1 MHTPTRQEGQDK
13 DETELSVSMLFFIPK
28 LIIASLATVQS
39 VAGFDSS
46 SQSNDKIPLNREP
59 QAAAP
64 SRFRIYDPPVDVSHF
79 VGVQQRDNVGAEHK
93 IPLALAYL
101 KHNHGIQA
109 ENVRITASVTNEDTG
124 VSYVY
129 ARQTVDRVDM
139 LDGVANIN
147 IDKHG
152 RVISSSQTFAPVD
165 QVREAM
171 RSGHDR
177 LMARSSQYDSLKRAL
192 KTLSKCV
199 QSEVND
205 EELDS
210 VHISEVESDK
220 TPTPKFIIRGIP
232 TGTAVDGM
240 ATAQQST
247 MRRSDGSL
255 AHVWDF
261 MIEQADHSWN
271 ARINIATGDVESLV
285 DRRWRSGNYAPRHRV
300 AADEVDDPKSTDSS
314 SSNKLQRRL
323 SYVAIPITWQDPR
336 DGFEFIVNPE
346 SASSPYG
353 WVTTNTTAGN
363 NAIAFKGT
371 QAGVAS
377 ETSPGVFAYNFY
389 RTDDPS
395 VSQNVGTA
403 IVNAFYVVNSIH
415 DISYIYGFTEATFNF
430 QDENFGRGGQG
441 NDRITISIQDSTYTN
456 YADFATPPDGQSG
469 RLRLFIYNLTNPDR
483 DGALENDIIAHECAI
498 GIASRLTGGGTA
510 ACLRSKISRGLA
522 LGWGDAFAEWLEQTG
537 TVADFTLGS
546 YVSGKPQGI
555 RSYPYSR
562 SPAVNP
568 LTYQDGIPSADVHLI
583 GEVWAN
589 MLHNVLAALTDYYGW
604 SDAFLVDSTGPSGN
618 VVYMHLFMDGLSIQP
633 CEPTFITARDAFI
646 QAELNRYGGSHY
658 CVIWRVFAS
667 KGLGYGAFEDYVNE
681 YSVPP
686 GC

>member
-1 MHTPTRQEGQDK
+1 
-13 DETELSVSMLFFIPK
+13 MLFIPK
-28 LIIASLATVQS
+28 LIIAFLAAVQS
-39 VAGFDSS
+39 VAGFESS
-46 SQSNDKIPLNREP
+46 SESDDKIALIREP

-64 SRFRIYDPPVDVSHF
+64 SRFRIYDAPVDVSHF
-79 VGVQQRDNVGAEHK
+79 AGVQQRDNVGAEQK

-101 KHNHGIQA
+101 EHNHGIQA

-124 VSYVY
+124 VSHVY

-152 RVISSSQTFAPVD
+152 RVISSSQTFAPVH

-171 RSGHDR
+171 RSGYGR
-177 LMARSSQYDSLKRAL
+177 LTARSSQYDSLKGAL
-192 KTLSKCV
+192 KTLCKSV
-199 QSEVND
+199 ESEIND
-205 EELDS
+205 QELNS
-210 VHISEVESDK
+210 VHISAVESDK
-220 TPTPKFIIRGIP
+220 SQNPRFVIRGIP
-232 TGTAVDGM
+232 TSTAVDGM

-247 MRRSDGSL
+247 MRRPDGSL

-261 MIEQADHSWN
+261 LLEQADHSWN
-271 ARINIATGDVESLV
+271 ARISIATGGVESLV
-285 DRRWRSGNYAPRHRV
+285 DRRWRSGDYAPRHRV
-300 AADEVDDPKSTDSS
+300 AADEVDGPKSAESS
-314 SSNKLQRRL
+314 SSSKLQRRL

-336 DGFEFIVNPE
+336 EGFEFIVNPE

-353 WVTTNTTAGN
+353 WVTANSTAGN
-363 NAIAFKGT
+363 NAIAFKGS

-377 ETSPGVFAYNFY
+377 ETSPYVFAYSFNG
-389 RTDDPS
+389 TADPR
-395 VSQNVGTA
+395 VPQNVGAA

-441 NDRITISIQDSTYTN
+441 NDRITISIQDSAYIN

-469 RLRLFIYNLTNPDR
+469 RLRLFIYDLTHPDR
-483 DGALENDIIAHECAI
+483 DGGLENDIIAHECAI
-498 GIASRLTGGGTA
+498 GIATRLTGGGTA
-510 ACLRSKISRGLA
+510 ACLQSRISRGMA

-537 TVADFTLGS
+537 AIADFTLGS
-546 YVSGKPQGI
+546 YVTGDQRGI

-568 LTYQDGIPSADVHLI
+568 LTYQDGPPSADVHLI

-589 MLHNVLAALTDYYGW
+589 MLHNVLAALTDNYGW
-604 SDAFLVDSTGPSGN
+604 SDNFLVDSSGPSGN
-618 VVYMHLFMDGLSIQP
+618 VVYMHLYMDGLSIQP

-646 QAELNRYGGSHY
+646 QAELNRYGGRHY

-667 KGLGYGAFEDYVNE
+667 KGLGYGAYQDYVNE

>member
-1 MHTPTRQEGQDK
+1 
-13 DETELSVSMLFFIPK
+13 MLFIPK
-28 LIIASLATVQS
+28 LTIAFLAAVQS
-39 VAGFDSS
+39 VAGVDSS
-46 SQSNDKIPLNREP
+46 LQSDDKTPLVREP

-79 VGVQQRDNVGAEHK
+79 VGVQQQRDNVGADYK

-124 VSYVY
+124 VSHVY

-152 RVISSSQTFAPVD
+152 RVISASQTFAPVD
-165 QVREAM
+165 QVRAAM
-171 RSGHDR
+171 RSGHGR
-177 LMARSSQYDSLKRAL
+177 LMARSSQYDSLKEAL
-192 KTLSKCV
+192 RTLSKCV
-199 QSEVND
+199 QSEIND

-210 VHISEVESDK
+210 VRISEVESDK
-220 TPTPKFIIRGIP
+220 TQTPEFIIRGIP
-232 TGTAVDGM
+232 ASTAGDGT

-261 MIEQADHSWN
+261 TLEQADHSWN
-271 ARINIATGDVESLV
+271 ARINIATGGVESLV
-285 DRRWRSGNYAPRHRV
+285 DGRWRSGDYAPRHRE
-300 AADEVDDPKSTDSS
+300 AADAADGARSAEASS
-314 SSNKLQRRL
+314 SGNKQLQRRL

-336 DGFEFIVNPE
+336 DGLEYIVNPE
-346 SASSPYG
+346 SAASPYG
-353 WVTTNTTAGN
+353 WVTANTTAGN
-363 NAIAFKGT
+363 NAIAFQGT

-389 RTDDPS
+389 RTDDPG
-395 VSQNVGTA
+395 VPPNVGTA

-415 DISYIYGFTEATFNF
+415 DIAYIYGFTEAAFNF

-441 NDRITISIQDSTYTN
+441 YDRITVSVQDSAYTN

-483 DGALENDIIAHECAI
+483 DGALENDIIAHECAV
-498 GIASRLTGGGTA
+498 GIATRLTGGGTA
-510 ACLRSKISRGLA
+510 ACLRSRISRGLA

-537 TVADFTLGS
+537 TVGDFTLGS
-546 YVSGKPQGI
+546 FVTGNPKGV

-568 LTYQDGIPSADVHLI
+568 LTYRDGIPSADVHVI

-589 MLHNVLAALTDYYGW
+589 MLHNVLAALTDSYGW
-604 SDAFLVDSTGPSGN
+604 SDAFLVDPAGPAGN
-618 VVYMHLFMDGLSIQP
+618 VVYMHLYMDGLSIQP
-633 CEPTFITARDAFI
+633 CEPTFITARDALL

-667 KGLGYGAFEDYVNE
+667 KGLGYGAFEDYENE